1 MERGETNRIKQ
12 LLREERGSEIS
23 NSILLDSLREKGI
36 SDLETFVERNIQ
48 AHTESQ
54 AQPLVT
60 LFPETQD
67 MSPEDAITEIVF
79 SSKAAT
85 QAKEITHNSPKMP
98 FVLGNSYY
106 KPSEISKFNG
116 RRVHFVWDRNMIQNG
131 FLRVVTDRDEY
142 RAFLAGSVQPKSTE
156 STEYIPYSHV
166 PGAGHTFYQHINFGG
181 YVLNLAYRHAY
192 PDLTKVTMS
201 GFWFW
206 ATSWN
211 DQISSLKTGSGPAVL
226 WEHIMNPYPA
236 GASMTVGANTNI
248 PWIGSAWNDRIS
260 CITAS

>member
-1 MERGETNRIKQ
+1 MLSPKSFSVARPQ
-12 LLREERGSEIS
+12 LRL
-23 NSILLDSLREKGI
+23 KK
-36 SDLETFVERNIQ
+36 
-48 AHTESQ
+48 
-54 AQPLVT
+54 
-60 LFPETQD
+60 
-67 MSPEDAITEIVF
+67 SPT
-79 SSKAAT
+79 T
-85 QAKEITHNSPKMP
+85 PPKMP

-206 ATSWN
+206 PRVGTTKYHPLRRVVVLPSC
-211 DQISSLKTGSGPAVL
+211 GSTL
-226 WEHIMNPYPA
+226 
-236 GASMTVGANTNI
+236 
-248 PWIGSAWNDRIS
+248 
-260 CITAS
+260 